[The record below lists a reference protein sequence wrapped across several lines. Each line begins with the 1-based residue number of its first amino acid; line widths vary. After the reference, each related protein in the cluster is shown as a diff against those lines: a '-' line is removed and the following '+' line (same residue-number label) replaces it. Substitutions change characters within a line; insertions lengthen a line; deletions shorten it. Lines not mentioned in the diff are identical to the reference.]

1 MSTYDQAQTAAH
13 TAKEKL
19 EALGVQANVGI
30 SRSGVI
36 KAIEEGR
43 PWREAVSNPALADD
57 YVVCVFLRAT
67 TTEEL
72 PQEVDGIAVHYVVT
86 GPAQAL

>member
-1 MSTYDQAQTAAH
+1 MSSYDQAQSAAH
-13 TAKEKL
+13 TAKKKL
-19 EALGVQANVGI
+19 EALGVQSNVGI

-36 KAIEEGR
+36 QAIKEGR
-43 PWREAVSNPALADD
+43 PWRESLANPALADD
-57 YVVCVFLRAT
+57 YVVCVFLRAP

-72 PQEVDGIAVHYVVT
+72 PQEVDGIPVHYVVT

>member
-1 MSTYDQAQTAAH
+1 MSTYNQAQSAAH
-13 TAKEKL
+13 AAAKKL
-19 EALGVQANVGI
+19 EELGVPANFGI
-30 SRSGVI
+30 SRSGVLQ
-36 KAIEEGR
+36 AIEEGR
-43 PWREAVSNPALADD
+43 PWKEPLANPALADD